1 VLALAVAFAALTLA
15 ALPRSY
21 APGPAEI
28 PAGAARAGASTRIG
42 RGGSGIAAKSTAIR
56 RGAYSSLA
64 GVRGILA
71 LGADPSAL
79 IREQAALALGVN
91 LVVSDIE
98 HAGPE
103 HASRYASLALRDS
116 LRDGLMVLLRDSVE
130 AVRAEAARALW
141 KAPRTFGT
149 VPAAAETL
157 AAVLD
162 RAGRPGVPERL
173 AWLALDAAAGAAHPG
188 LRGAAARFAASTPD
202 SALGRAARLAAGVT
216 RPARGRP

>member
-1 VLALAVAFAALTLA
+1 MALVVAAAALAIA
-15 ALPRSY
+15 ALPHST
-21 APGPAEI
+21 EI
-28 PAGAARAGASTRIG
+28 PLGAARTGVSPRIG

-71 LGADPSAL
+71 LAADPSAL

-98 HAGPE
+98 HAAPGQP
-103 HASRYASLALRDS
+103 SRYQSLGLRDS
-116 LRDGLMVLLRDSVE
+116 LREGLLVLLRDSVE
-130 AVRAEAARALW
+130 AVRAESARALW
-141 KAPRTFGT
+141 KAPRTFGP
-149 VPAAAETL
+149 VAAAAETL

-173 AWLALDAAAGAAHPG
+173 AWLALDAAAGAPHPG
-188 LRGAAARFAASTPD
+188 LRAAAARFAATTTD
-202 SALGRAARLAAGVT
+202 SELRRAARQAAGED
-216 RPARGRP
+216 PSLRGRP